1 MDQDENRWRTLYVL
15 QFFAKD
21 IAEDFK
27 EINPALSEAIM
38 ERFYPKD
45 KKARKEL
52 AKEVLDNP
60 QIFVGF
66 VDDFLTKHPS
76 K

>member
-1 MDQDENRWRTLYVL
+1 
-15 QFFAKD
+15 
-21 IAEDFK
+21 
-27 EINPALSEAIM
+27 M